1 MLNRYRK
8 IQIIELGNSK
18 RAKKITKYKKMCLS
32 SLMQITG
39 GGGKRRRCEEDDG
52 GSKERGKS
60 GLCGLPSNIQ
70 VYVMIPS
77 LSDV

>member
-8 IQIIELGNSK
+8 IQTIELGNSK
-18 RAKKITKYKKMCLS
+18 RAEKLQNTKKMCLS

-39 GGGKRRRCEEDDG
+39 GGGKRRGCEEDDG

-70 VYVMIPS
+70 VYVMFPS
-77 LSDV
+77 FSDV